1 MIKRL
6 FRNEAGFTMVEMM
19 VVLVII
25 AALIAGGIKFYLGY
39 IENAKITKAKG
50 QIGIMQAALD
60 SYYAENAAY
69 PDTTNELKYA
79 GIIPNDQTTTN
90 NDDILL
96 ADTKLSGSSD
106 PWGVAYDYK
115 TDTSGTKYCVST
127 GYDLVKGNNQV
138 VGKGTTGTSV
148 ASEIGK
154 DTLIGEDTLP

>member
-50 QIGIMQAALD
+50 QIAIMQAALD
-60 SYYAENAAY
+60 SYYAEKAAY

-79 GIIPNDQTTTN
+79 GVIQNDQITT
-90 NDDILL
+90 DVDISN
-96 ADTKLSGSSD
+96 ADTDLSGTSD
-106 PWGVAYDYK
+106 PWGVDYDYK

-127 GYDLVKGNNQV
+127 GYALVKGNNQV
-138 VGKGTTGTSV
+138 VGKGTDGTSN
-148 ASEIGK
+148 ASDIGG
-154 DTLIGEDTLP
+154 DDLPL